1 MKRILIFNLLFFI
14 ILYTFG
20 QKRTYNRI
28 IDWHLPKS
36 ISHYYQL
43 NQKNINKTEYLF
55 FEGACYYNQEELYP
69 YYFELFKVNSPDA
82 ELKITNI
89 KYEKLTAK
97 ELAILKNK
105 NQIPELITYN
115 TRLSYKRKQAF
126 LQLNILPLRN
136 NRLTGQ
142 IEKVISFDIEIVP
155 LLSKRTKYL
164 KSSNFT
170 SESVLK
176 NGIWVKIRMKKNGIY
191 KLSFSE
197 LIEMGFADP
206 SNVKIYG
213 NSSGMLPL
221 PNTEPCQD
229 DLTQNSI
236 YFEKG
241 NDGVFNSGDY
251 ILIYAKGPD
260 KIDYD
265 TNDNFYNIERHQ
277 YSDYNYLFLTTD
289 IGSLNTVS
297 SISDPAGSAIE
308 THTSFTDFLHYE
320 IDQENLLESGQ
331 LWFGEHFDI
340 TTNYNFEF
348 EFPNLIKTNPIR
360 VKSALAARSSSNT
373 SFSII
378 SGSQTI
384 ANQEIAAVNMSSY
397 TSTYAIR
404 NIAKGNFTSSNDNF
418 TIKINYNKSS
428 SSSEG
433 WLDYIT
439 LNAERQL
446 TMNSDQLIFRYYNP
460 DNNSKIIQF
469 KIENTDATTKV
480 WNVTNP
486 NQAQNLVLTPVSGST
501 VSIKV
506 NAEPGLNEFIA
517 FNSTNFLIPELV
529 GNIENQNL
537 HGINHRDM
545 IIITHP
551 DFISQANEIAQIHES
566 NDRLSVVV
574 VTPDQIFNE
583 FSSGTPDAAAFRNFA
598 RMIYDRPSSTDTLKY
613 LLFIGDGSYDHKSIT
628 ANNINYILTYQSA
641 NSLNP
646 TTSFVTDDFFGLLD
660 PTDNVEASN
669 SGLVDIG
676 IGRLPVKS
684 VEEAQQML
692 EKIRSYLNPENRGNW
707 VNSICFIG
715 DDEDNN
721 IHMRDADRLASF
733 VDTTY
738 QYFFINKL
746 YLDAF
751 PQESSAVDESY
762 PEVTRLINDEVNNG
776 ILIFNYTGHGGESGL
791 AHERILSIDD
801 INSWVNFDKLAIFM
815 TATCEFSRFD
825 NHKYTS
831 AGELVLLN
839 PNGGS
844 IALFSTTRLVYSSP
858 NYTLNRNFYN
868 YAFEKDYRGNNY
880 ALGDIIRL
888 AKNASGTENNKRNF
902 TLLGD
907 PAIKMPLPEYNIITD
922 SINHNSVSNY
932 TDTLKAL
939 TKVTIHGHIENN
951 SGSLLSSYNGVVYP
965 MVLDKKKTITTLG
978 NDGDTPMDFQ
988 IQNNILYKG
997 KASAINGKFQF
1008 SFVVPKDISYNF
1020 DKGKISYYSQSSTS
1034 SAKGYFDDFIIGG
1047 SYKNAETDNIG
1058 PTIQMFMNDENFVS
1072 GGVTSENPKL
1082 FVALNDSSG
1091 INTVGNGIGH
1101 DITATLDNNTS
1112 SLLLLNDY
1120 YESDIDDYQKG
1131 KIEYLFSE
1139 LDEGEHNIKLKVWD
1153 VYNNSSEESLDFIV
1167 AESANLAIENL
1178 FNYPNPFTERTAFYF
1193 DHNRP
1198 NEDLDVLIQIF
1209 TVSGKLVKTIN
1220 TIINSNAFRSE
1231 AINWDG
1237 FDDFGDKI
1245 GRGVY
1250 IYQIKVR
1257 TIDGET
1263 VKKTE
1268 KLVILK

>member
-20 QKRTYNRI
+20 QKKTYTRKI
-28 IDWHLPKS
+28 SWELPKK

-43 NQKNINKTEYLF
+43 NQKNINTTEFLF
-55 FEGACYYNQEELYP
+55 FEGACYNNQEDNYPHYYELI
-69 YYFELFKVNSPDA
+69 KVNSQNV
-82 ELKITNI
+82 ELKISNI
-89 KYEKLTAK
+89 KYENLSSK
-97 ELAILKNK
+97 ELSILKYK
-105 NQIPELITYN
+105 NQIPENI
-115 TRLSYKRKQAF
+115 SYESVISFKRKQPY
-126 LQLNILPLRN
+126 LQLNLLPIRKNPLN
-136 NRLTGQ
+136 GQ
-142 IEKVISFDIEIVP
+142 IEKAISFDIEIVP
-155 LLSKRTKYL
+155 NKNIISSKLTS
-164 KSSNFT
+164 KSFT

-176 NGIWVKIRMKKNGIY
+176 NGTWIKIRLNYNGIY
-191 KLSFSE
+191 KLTYSD
-197 LIEMGFADP
+197 LIDMGFANP
-206 SNVKIYG
+206 SNVKVYG

-221 PNTEPCQD
+221 SNAEDCQD
-229 DLTQNSI
+229 DLIQNAV

-241 NDGVFNSGDY
+241 VDGVFNNDDY
-251 ILIYAKGPD
+251 ILFYAKGPNEME
-260 KIDYD
+260 YD
-265 TNDNFYNIERHQ
+265 IANNFYYLNKHQ

-289 IGSLNTVS
+289 IGTLNT
-297 SISDPAGSAIE
+297 INNINDPTGTAIE
-308 THTSFTDFLHYE
+308 TLNSFTDFLHHE
-320 IDQENLLESGQ
+320 IDRENLLESGQ

-348 EFPNLIKTNPIR
+348 EFPNLIQSNPIR
-360 VKSALAARSSSNT
+360 LRSALAARSSSST
-373 SFSII
+373 TFDIK

-384 ANQEIAAVNMSSY
+384 TNQEIAAINMSSY

-404 NIAKGNFTSSNDNF
+404 KIAEGNFTSTNDNF
-418 TIKINYNKSS
+418 TININYNKSS

-439 LNAERQL
+439 LNAERQIAL
-446 TMNSDQLIFRYYNP
+446 SNDQLIFRYYNP
-460 DNNSKIIQF
+460 DLTSKIITF
-469 KIENTDATTKV
+469 EIKNTNSTTKV
-480 WNVTNP
+480 WNISNP
-486 NQAQNLVLTPVSGST
+486 NQPQNLALTNITGSS

-506 NAEPGLNEFIA
+506 NVQPGLNEFIA
-517 FNSTNFLIPELV
+517 FNTENLFVPELV

-537 HGINHRDM
+537 HNVNHKDM

-551 DFISQANEIAQIHES
+551 DFISQANEIAQIHKN
-566 NDRLSVVV
+566 NDGLSVVV

-583 FSSGTPDAAAFRNFA
+583 FSSGTPDAAAFRNFV
-598 RMIYDRPSSTDTLKY
+598 RMIYDRPTTSDTLKY
-613 LLFIGDGSYDHKSIT
+613 LLFIGDGSFDHKSIT
-628 ANNINYILTYQSA
+628 ASNINYILTYQSA

-660 PTDNVEASN
+660 ATDNVEASN

-676 IGRLPVKS
+676 IGRFPVKS
-684 VEEAQQML
+684 SEEAQQMV
-692 EKIRSYLNPENRGNW
+692 EKIKSYLDIENKGNW
-707 VNSICFIG
+707 INSLCFIG

-738 QYFFINKL
+738 KYFFINKL

-751 PQESSAVDESY
+751 PQQSSAVDESY
-762 PEVTRLINDEVNNG
+762 PEVNRLINDEVNNG
-776 ILIFNYTGHGGESGL
+776 ILIFNYTGHGGEAGL

-839 PNGGS
+839 PKGGG

-868 YAFEKDYRGNNY
+868 YAFEKDYKGNNY
-880 ALGDIIRL
+880 TLGDIIRL

-907 PAIKMPLPEYNIITD
+907 PALKMPLPQYSISTD
-922 SINHNSVSNY
+922 SINHNSVNTY

-951 SGSLLSSYNGVVYP
+951 TGNLISSYNGIVYP
-965 MVLDKKKTITTLG
+965 LVLDKKRTITTLG
-978 NDGDTPMDFQ
+978 NDGDTPMDFK

-1020 DKGKISYYSQSSTS
+1020 DKGKISYYSIGANID
-1034 SAKGYFDDFIIGG
+1034 AKGYFDDFIIGG
-1047 SYKNAETDNIG
+1047 SNNNAESDDIG
-1058 PTIQMFMNDENFVS
+1058 PNVQLYMNDENFVS
-1072 GGVTSENPKL
+1072 GGVTDENPKL
-1082 FVALNDSSG
+1082 YVVLNDSSG

-1112 SLLLLNDY
+1112 NLIVLNDY

-1139 LDEGEHNIKLKVWD
+1139 LDEGDHNLKLKVWD
-1153 VYNNSSEESLDFIV
+1153 VYNNSSEENLDFIV
-1167 AESANLAIENL
+1167 AESENLSIKNL
-1178 FNYPNPFTERTAFYF
+1178 FNYPNPFTEQTAFYF

-1198 NEDLDVLIQIF
+1198 NEDLEVLIQIF
-1209 TVSGKLVKTIN
+1209 TVSGKLVKTIS
-1220 TIINSNAFRSE
+1220 TIINSNAFRSD
-1231 AINWDG
+1231 AIQWDG
-1237 FDDFGDKI
+1237 LDDFGDKI

-1263 VKKTE
+1263 VKKIE